1 VKLRGLRWWI
11 VALLFGASV
20 LNYVDRN
27 SLSLLAPT
35 IQQQLGFDDQAY
47 ARIQNAFQIAYTVA
61 LLASGFMV
69 DRFGARFS
77 LALFV
82 AWWSLA
88 SFLTGFANSV
98 FMLGACW
105 FMLGL
110 GEAGNW
116 TASPKAAQEWFP
128 ARERG
133 LAMGIYTAGTP
144 LGMTLAPILVVGLA
158 GASGW
163 PTVFWTMGILGILW
177 VIPWSWLYRPIKTHP
192 LLGESERNWIQSD
205 ATGATSIPTKT
216 AAWTWLEALG
226 RKEVWF
232 LLLGRMFSDPVWF
245 FYLNWVS
252 QIPREPARVNAGA
265 GEDHL
270 GDVSRG
276 GHRQPRRRLVCGPV
290 NPARFWCRTRA
301 TFHHAGVCGSHAA
314 VAVRYRRA
322 DDGNGADAGLSNRVR
337 ASRLAREH
345 QRPGGGRG
353 PRAVSWKSIW
363 PSCGWQFGGRDCDER
378 TGGKYFETRFLQ
390 SMVRH
395 RGVSAHRCLAVP
407 LAFAAKENRRRQRL
421 RPTTQN
427 MKTPCQMLQTVAVI
441 TATCGVLSN
450 SPMKGNL

>member
-69 DRFGARFS
+69 DKLGARFS

-88 SFLTGFANSV
+88 SFLTGWANSV

-144 LGMTLAPILVVGLA
+144 LGMTLAPLFVVGLA
-158 GASGW
+158 GVSGW
-163 PTVFWTMGILGILW
+163 RTVFWTTGILGILW
-177 VIPWSWLYRPIKTHP
+177 VIPWSWLYRPLKTHP
-192 LLGESERNWIQSD
+192 LLGEAERNWIQSD
-205 ATGATSIPTKT
+205 GTGTNSILASA

-232 LLLGRMFSDPVWF
+232 LLLGRMLSDPVWF
-245 FYLNWVS
+245 FYLNWFPKYLVS
-252 QIPREPARVNAGA
+252 QRGLTQTQVKITWVMFLAAGIGSLVGGWFAGRLIRRGLGAERARLFTMLGCVAVMPLSLLVTRVPTMQMALALASVIVFAHLAWLANISALVVDVVPAPSLGKVFGLVAAGSSAGA
-265 GEDHL
+265 IVMNGLVANFLKQGSYNQWFIIAAFLHIGAWL
-270 GDVSRG
+270 CLS
-276 GHRQPRRRLVCGPV
+276 PLLRR
-290 NPARFWCRTRA
+290 
-301 TFHHAGVCGSHAA
+301 
-314 VAVRYRRA
+314 
-322 DDGNGADAGLSNRVR
+322 
-337 ASRLAREH
+337 
-345 QRPGGGRG
+345 
-353 PRAVSWKSIW
+353 
-363 PSCGWQFGGRDCDER
+363 
-378 TGGKYFETRFLQ
+378 
-390 SMVRH
+390 
-395 RGVSAHRCLAVP
+395 
-407 LAFAAKENRRRQRL
+407 
-421 RPTTQN
+421 
-427 MKTPCQMLQTVAVI
+427 KTAN
-441 TATCGVLSN
+441 A
-450 SPMKGNL
+450 